1 MTRRDLIALLGTTA
15 AAWPVRARAQQGDRV
30 RRVVALTDLAED
42 DRESAAPE
50 LGGNNGSVYVY
61 FFGGYRSAV
70 ADVEA
75 WGKSLEAK
83 VPGATA
89 IVFPYPPG
97 ASAHDPLAEWGY
109 SQDIAM
115 HILGRSNEPCII
127 VGHSSGCAIANDV
140 ASVALDLG
148 AKNFK
153 LIALDGFRPSQELL
167 SLPGTTVWSAE
178 CNGVRS
184 LNYDHLSSCQEFRVY
199 YAEVAEQWPLHF
211 SLVNVNVSDEYGEL
225 EQGYRKCEANIEVL
239 GLLT

>member
-15 AAWPVRARAQQGDRV
+15 AVWPVRARAQQGDRV

-42 DRESAAPE
+42 DRESTAPE
-50 LGGNNGSVYVY
+50 LGCNNGSVYVY
-61 FFGGYRSAV
+61 FFGGYRSTV
-70 ADVEA
+70 ADVQA

-89 IVFPYPPG
+89 IVFPYPAG
-97 ASAHDPLAEWGY
+97 ASASDPLGEWGC
-109 SQDIAM
+109 SQDIAT
-115 HILGRSNEPCII
+115 HILARTNESCII

-140 ASVALDLG
+140 ANVALDLG
-148 AKNFK
+148 ARNFK
-153 LIALDGFRPSQELL
+153 LIALDGFRPSPELL

-178 CNGVRS
+178 CNGARS
-184 LNYDHLSSCQEFRVY
+184 LNYDDLSFCKKFRVY
-199 YAEVAEQWPLHF
+199 HAEVTEQWPLHF
-211 SLVNVNVSDEYGEL
+211 SLVNINVSDEYGEL

>member
-15 AAWPVRARAQQGDRV
+15 AAWAVRARAQQGDRV
-30 RRVVALTDLAED
+30 RRVVALMDLAED
-42 DRESAAPE
+42 DRESTMPE

-61 FFGGYRSAV
+61 FFGGYRSTV
-70 ADVEA
+70 ADVQA

-83 VPGATA
+83 VPDATA

-97 ASAHDPLAEWGY
+97 ASARDPLAEWSY

-148 AKNFK
+148 TKNFK

>member
-89 IVFPYPPG
+89 IVFPYPPRC
-97 ASAHDPLAEWGY
+97 L
-109 SQDIAM
+109 
-115 HILGRSNEPCII
+115 
-127 VGHSSGCAIANDV
+127 
-140 ASVALDLG
+140 
-148 AKNFK
+148 
-153 LIALDGFRPSQELL
+153 RP
-167 SLPGTTVWSAE
+167 
-178 CNGVRS
+178 
-184 LNYDHLSSCQEFRVY
+184 
-199 YAEVAEQWPLHF
+199 
-211 SLVNVNVSDEYGEL
+211 
-225 EQGYRKCEANIEVL
+225 
-239 GLLT
+239 